1 MTSTPALPPLESA
14 WRTLWPSLEAQ
25 GSFALIFVF
34 NGNSRLEELLFE
46 RCFELFRAQ
55 AKTLQR
61 QRPETPEALGREFV
75 SQVLQPD
82 SAWVRAGMPLWLDLD
97 SGPDDPAWDQARAT
111 FLMRLNER
119 RAALTREHPRP
130 MVCVLPHDWTKR
142 AAETAPDLW
151 TIRQPTLMLA
161 PAATDTTADARSGSV
176 EGAGVTAVGDL
187 PASVQRWQRAGRDPS
202 ESISVWDA
210 VQAAQDAMASG
221 RAELAREI
229 AAQAVE
235 QARLAG
241 EKRELSVAL
250 GSQGDIVQALGRLD
264 QAQAAFR
271 EGEALA
277 RRLLDEFGTTPERLR
292 DLSVSMERLG
302 DNAQA
307 LGRLDQAQAAFRE
320 GETLAR
326 RLLDEFGTTP
336 ERLRDLSVSMN
347 KLGDIA
353 QALGRLVQA
362 QAAFREGEALDRRL
376 LDEFGATPERLR
388 DLSISMARLGVV
400 ARAMGRLGEAAQAYA
415 EALRIAERLLATY
428 GESVPALEVKAEL
441 LTKVGELALGEGR
454 RDDALQQLREAR
466 GLYERLSLVAP
477 HDSRYQ
483 RALDAISELLA
494 APASNAP
501 Q

>member
-34 NGNSRLEELLFE
+34 NGNSRLKELLFE

-235 QARLAG
+235 HARLAG
-241 EKRELSVAL
+241 ERRALAVAL
-250 GSQGDIVQALGRLD
+250 DCQGDIAQALGRLD

-271 EGEALA
+271 EGEALR

-292 DLSVSMERLG
+292 DLSVSMDKLG
-302 DNAQA
+302 DIAQA
-307 LGRLDQAQAAFRE
+307 LGRLDQAQAAFRD
-320 GETLAR
+320 R
-326 RLLDEFGTTP
+326 K
-336 ERLRDLSVSMN
+336 SV
-347 KLGDIA
+347 
-353 QALGRLVQA
+353 V
-362 QAAFREGEALDRRL
+362 
-376 LDEFGATPERLR
+376 
-388 DLSISMARLGVV
+388 
-400 ARAMGRLGEAAQAYA
+400 
-415 EALRIAERLLATY
+415 
-428 GESVPALEVKAEL
+428 
-441 LTKVGELALGEGR
+441 
-454 RDDALQQLREAR
+454 
-466 GLYERLSLVAP
+466 
-477 HDSRYQ
+477 
-483 RALDAISELLA
+483 
-494 APASNAP
+494 
-501 Q
+501 

>member
-34 NGNSRLEELLFE
+34 NGNSRLKELLFE

-235 QARLAG
+235 HARLAG
-241 EKRELSVAL
+241 ERRELAVAL
-250 GSQGDIVQALGRLD
+250 DCQGGIAQALGRLD

-271 EGEALA
+271 EGEALH

-302 DNAQA
+302 DIAKK
-307 LGRLDQAQAAFRE
+307 LGRLD
-320 GETLAR
+320 
-326 RLLDEFGTTP
+326 
-336 ERLRDLSVSMN
+336 
-347 KLGDIA
+347 
-353 QALGRLVQA
+353 
-362 QAAFREGEALDRRL
+362 
-376 LDEFGATPERLR
+376 
-388 DLSISMARLGVV
+388 
-400 ARAMGRLGEAAQAYA
+400 EAAQAYA
-415 EALRIAERLLATY
+415 EELRFAEHLLATY
-428 GESVPALEVKAEL
+428 GESVQALEVKASPL
-441 LTKVGELALGEGR
+441 MKLGELALGEGR
-454 RDDALQQLREAR
+454 RDDARKHLREAR

-483 RALDAISELLA
+483 RALDTIAELLA
-494 APASNAP
+494 APA
-501 Q
+501 